1 MGELTAEDVENFT
14 GGRLVNDNG
23 LGQVTEMLDAAVR
36 VARRD
41 AGWHVTPVR
50 LAETVTL
57 DGPDSR
63 MLWPPTRKIIALN
76 SVTENSV
83 LLDLAKLT
91 WSPGG
96 DVGVLERPA
105 VIRKKGGGWWSS
117 EYQSIVVNMDHGY
130 TEAEAVDWRR
140 AVLTMVDQM
149 SLVPVSGGGFSGA
162 ALKSKRVDDVAYG
175 WDNSYVMMAENT
187 LYSVDYVLADYR
199 LPRVEFI

>member
-14 GGRLVNDNG
+14 GGRLENDNG
-23 LGQVTEMLDAAVR
+23 LGEVTRMLDAAVR

-41 AGWHVTPVR
+41 AGWHVTPVHEG
-50 LAETVTL
+50 ETFTL

-63 MLWPPTRKIIALN
+63 MLWLPTRKLN
-76 SVTENSV
+76 TLTSVTENGT
-83 LLDLAKLT
+83 LLDLTKLT

-105 VIRKKGGGWWSS
+105 VIRKKSGGWWSS
-117 EYQSIVVNMDHGY
+117 DYQSIVVEMDHGY
-130 TEAEAVDWRR
+130 TEDEAVDWRR

-149 SLVPVSGGGFSGA
+149 SLVPVAGGGFSGA
-162 ALKSKRVDDVAYG
+162 ALKTKRVDDVSYT
-175 WDNSYVMMAENT
+175 WDNSYVMMAENM
-187 LYSVDYVLADYR
+187 LYSVDYVFSDYR

>member
-1 MGELTAEDVENFT
+1 MGELTAEDVSNFT
-14 GGRLVNDNG
+14 GGRLANDNG
-23 LGQVTEMLDAAVR
+23 LGEITAMLNAAVR

-41 AGWHVTPVR
+41 AGWHVSPIR
-50 LAETVTL
+50 EAQTVTL

-63 MLWPPTRKIIALN
+63 ILWLPTRKVTTLN
-76 SVTENSV
+76 SVTENGV
-83 LLDLAKLT
+83 ELDLTKLT

-105 VIRKKGGGWWSS
+105 VIRKKSGGFWSS
-117 EYQSIVVNMDHGY
+117 DYQSIVVDMDHGY
-130 TEAEAVDWRR
+130 TEEEAVDWRR

-149 SLVPVSGGGFSGA
+149 SLVPVTGGGFSGA
-162 ALKSKRVDDVAYG
+162 ALKTKRVDDVSYG